1 MAEIMLIPTDRVASA
16 YEILVREGNIEHY
29 NSTTSRG
36 IFAGGQKFQIFGRA
50 NEPDAIHRLRGYAFT
65 TYRKIACTG
74 LGPGVQE
81 HIDQMVARYRKIA

>member
-1 MAEIMLIPTDRVASA
+1 MSEIMLIPTDRVASA
-16 YEILVREGNIEHY
+16 YEILVREGNIVRY

-36 IFAGGQKFQIFGRA
+36 EFEGGQRFQIFGRA

-81 HIDQMVARYRKIA
+81 HIDQMIARYRKVS